1 MVADSLQPWLLR
13 PPDVQLALQQGGTQ
27 LRLQLRELQLDVG
40 KLNPVSMGS
49 SPLLLHA
56 AQVQELELKLALIG
70 TPAVLTGI
78 LRGMHVVLCP
88 RPAEDT
94 WWEKSRAS
102 TAGEAEE
109 AAAAD
114 DIPSSSTH
122 DHSQGDG
129 GNPPP
134 VENLHEGRSSS
145 TNSFLVQ
152 CLVSLVLSA
161 IRLELRDCSVTVLLH
176 PYSNCSRSYSCSL
189 ALNSLVLEEGCIEN
203 NNTAGGGSGSSSTS
217 SRTGL
222 FGATLTAVH
231 SSWKQMGTCTTK
243 QCIVQ
248 QLTVQLKTL
257 NSSDLSTVGG
267 AATSSGESKSFG
279 TAHKQQQ
286 KQQGEEGLQGFGK
299 DSSNLPLGK
308 LDSLVHNRDQILL
321 LEDVTIAFRMQD
333 LEFQGVEGDILEAV
347 IELDA
352 RDIDVLSVLVAQLQ
366 GTSIH
371 LTNKAGAMASRSL
384 NDDSIAAEDDH
395 MAKQQ
400 SEKDREQNKDS
411 LTIAA
416 ASQNQGLA
424 LNTNGTKSSTL
435 STSSSSN
442 EQAMTQVSPSS
453 ACVSAQGLFG
463 VLAWRIWM
471 QSFVH
476 VITFARQRFLQVG
489 LKSFEGVPRSMV
501 KPWTWV
507 LGLAQVPHIMKNT
520 TTAEEI
526 HSSSS
531 TGTLASTSEAATE
544 EEETTSADKIE
555 DDVLS
560 RVAVAS
566 RWVPTYALH
575 ISSGSLT
582 LASAATAA
590 VSDDDGVPY
599 DSTFSAGVNRKA
611 AVQPAVH
618 LTLDRLSLA
627 YGSNERATG
636 SSVVCGSLQL
646 HLLSILQAQPTQE
659 LEQSFKHDIIYQGRW
674 PTIAAHTVQ
683 LLQSHPCSE
692 RKYSHHSYSLLDM
705 VAAEISHATI
715 AVEKHHRWQEHQSS
729 AWSSRIWKCS
739 AHVLGGGG
747 LVQVGTAA
755 AAATATGSSTTLL
768 NKMMAPLQTGSA
780 SPFFIAEYQQIADV
794 VERGGHL
801 CGLTSCAM
809 SMGQL
814 ECFVDSGISYQLSP
828 LLVQLLN
835 VGVPSPPHPESR
847 GATAAPSS
855 FVQPET
861 SSSLNVIWTKTIKH
875 CRSLLA
881 TAIPESFLELS
892 VVVDSPKLR
901 LTAAATPPTDPGDG
915 NFKASR
921 HSSSTGSATLVVD
934 LGSLQIMVWPALR
947 ATPLSQLEPPKD
959 PSKSVDESVRW
970 WKDTLDS
977 SSSSS
982 SSSTVWLKR
991 PPLPHLP
998 QQFPWAEH
1006 EQVGSNLCIVVEDLA
1021 TMLQVEGCNQ
1031 TEVPLVGPISCRME
1045 SSFCRDVLCGPLG
1058 PIKSLSLAIDV
1069 KVAGVTIHMYLEE
1082 LAALS
1087 EILNCY
1093 RIAFTDGFL
1102 SRPKSMGGEGS
1113 ISAFTDEDH
1122 SAPSEVC
1129 ESSDSANSEIV
1140 HRTGGGES
1148 SLHASTENMLL
1159 GLFALSVNAQLEAF
1173 QVAFGGHRQL
1183 EEKDSSSSSSSREA
1197 SKIAALVLSKDS
1209 SSTSKPEVGNG
1220 RNRDNTTREIAT
1232 SGWNIQLPGPCKGPG
1247 AYLVT
1252 KVFSLDLLL
1261 GDGHDS
1267 HLFAELDGATV
1278 GVVNDGVL
1286 SPEPPKRELRSSHQL
1301 SSLDHSSN
1309 MASDS
1314 IQEFKLLMQ
1323 LPGTTN
1329 CAIDRCVVKLCGPKL
1344 VGEGISAGAADEEV
1358 ASRNQVQEDT
1368 NQLGSKKPNET
1379 RTAVVAPKSH
1389 LLSHVSSSSAVD
1401 MSQLLADESGTPLLG
1416 RSKSLSNLAVK
1427 EHDNNESNPHTKPAN
1442 VNKLSEN
1449 NNTVFWVSAT
1459 AEVGRVMVMA
1469 GRMEAIVAKVVLVAS
1484 GGSTLRMNLG
1494 ITKDSQSITFVTEGG
1509 MLFVQTLA
1517 LSTLVEYFG
1526 IYTKLFAE
1534 TATAVPNLPSKE
1546 QSRNTLEH
1554 QFKPNSDGGDQDQS
1568 TPLSRTTQRSLS
1580 LPPWAPTRRSKQMRR
1595 LSSAPRR
1602 LQGEAKQD
1610 GPPQAAAAGF
1620 EGLVS
1625 TRISGFSLVLVQAGA
1640 SAAGP
1645 GEGFLL
1651 ELDGN
1656 ANLQVGGKVPKVA
1669 IALTRFSILGLQA
1682 RAVGDTRGN
1691 NTKSA
1696 RIPQFGRIL
1705 SAKEGGDTSAAGVDE
1720 LAGQL
1725 LAENTAIFGDDKTIP
1740 EAVAGLESSITNT
1753 KGKADG
1759 SGGPWRQIMQDL
1771 NSYILERLSISCTIE
1786 RAPIIENH
1794 RTWKWRNAWH
1804 GQCSVSGLD
1813 FAITTSEVQLLLA
1826 IVAPLSGLSSSSS
1839 EAAVTDN
1846 TKRTQATEE
1855 ESSEATSS
1863 PYHIPD
1869 GAVIAI
1875 KDLSEHSYLAVE
1887 ENTPKSG
1894 QFHLVGVLHYTLAG
1908 DKALF
1913 KVKHQKNS
1921 STSKTVWFSLLSLH
1935 ARNSEGEPF
1944 RVHYRPGS
1952 GLADI
1957 ATINDKSWELWQCV
1971 PSESVVAD
1979 EGTEEL
1985 DIRRSRSVFH
1995 LVNQKSKSGLALL
2008 DGAPVLVKQPGHP
2021 FKVKILAQPYKAKEN
2036 ISSSSSSP
2044 DGSVVVGGG
2053 EELQHAQDVEGEAIV
2068 AATVPLVKC
2077 DIQNVALTLLYET
2090 AGGLHLLPLLRLHM
2104 YDMGAVLQ
2112 VGSFKTRAMSGCNI
2126 SLDYFE
2132 AQSNCWV
2139 PVINPI
2145 GTDFVYRTRTAKN
2158 SFSAGLSK
2166 KTPTSIFSQLK
2177 KVDVVISEPALDTCL
2192 FLIGALE
2199 FAGPYTLRQ
2208 SPVLAN
2214 RCLVDN
2220 HTGVELLCCFDHGN
2234 AKQDGSIG
2242 SWESGAFLIRH
2253 TKSRRDLTSA
2263 VVASSVK
2270 ISLQKGGTTSS
2281 AVEVSLA
2288 DPGVRATRTRLE
2300 LGEGQ
2305 KSSAPGP
2312 LVVVDVTR
2320 QSQGGLSLTVSSM
2333 VRIVNASG
2341 LSLELQCRRPNQ
2353 EGEGAVVL
2361 LEDGDIIDDSMGSFD
2376 ALHLQGELRKALTS
2390 FNVGNFLLSI
2400 RPASVSSSTGNAV
2413 EEDTRTDAALYY
2425 EWSDDVKGAKAVR
2438 VSGLFE
2444 NLHYNF
2450 RKLSGRQMEFS
2461 FATVFC
2467 PLQNKE
2473 KKTNESDG
2481 KVGSYFLIRSTRRQV
2496 PVFKPT
2502 SNKDRN
2508 QGRQSVTAWQEQQEV
2523 VLLPTIRFLN
2533 LLTCDICTK
2542 LFAMTPDEARGGPI
2556 GHVEDEVVIKGGEKA
2571 CVYADLANL
2580 SLIIVLNGYG
2590 LTSKPVTINEREK
2603 SSSQFSLKRKGN
2615 DLKEVEA
2622 EINFGDDIHYAM
2634 LRVYRGGDGVLEVV
2648 VYTKYALHND
2658 SHVPLLFC
2666 APKQKSSYLWRRGR
2680 SKDTAWEWTSSP
2692 ETVATL
2698 DPGSKTSWLNRSSKI
2713 AMKRV
2718 EPEAEAALLDLESL
2732 SGSAEITFKVAQG
2745 QSLDQQVQLGVKLQL
2760 PSVGDTNPTHIVHL
2774 IPRYIVINESAK
2786 AICVCQ
2792 DGFQDDIRAVMVLNP
2807 GDKTAMHAQ
2816 VQSDPLS
2823 TDPTTNSQQTTSVPE
2838 AGQNP
2843 ALPLLLSVRFRPQES
2858 GWGWSGPVC
2867 AASLGS
2873 FCVKIRGQGQGG
2885 YSKQSAET
2893 TASQKQAKEKLWF
2906 AVAEVQEANPSLIV
2920 VFQKQVADAIPY
2932 RIENGL
2938 RSGSILYQQ
2947 KGLNQP
2953 EVLES
2958 GASVSYAWDDLAL
2971 PHKLVVTIAGT
2982 QMCREINMDKLRA
2995 WKLFRTAT
3003 RKKGFMLQLPF
3014 QDDPG
3019 EVEEDKDILTDT
3031 EFLNVG
3037 FEVCA
3042 DGPTRVLRVCKD
3054 AESNKKSQWQ
3064 SNIKRRQTE
3073 MDVRVPLLCL
3083 SIVEPGKQKGES
3095 LREDAEEIEQGPPER
3110 SLSYTPIIVAH
3121 MTSLVIEGLVT
3132 VESTLCQFKVQ
3143 QLDVDITWPGAPLAR
3158 MLRVHGQDRFKKQGQ
3173 TVLQMAAVVAHRGTN
3188 PIQIHYASLLLQTVD
3203 LNVDED
3209 TLMRLAPFYRSSL
3222 AETTTPSRL
3231 IYYDRFEIH
3240 PIKIVASFIP
3250 GNPRADYTS
3259 AQETLRALL
3268 HSVIKIPA
3276 IRGTTVELNG
3286 VLLSNALLTYRQ
3298 LAVKCA
3304 QHYSWYAM
3312 RAIYIARGSSLLPP
3326 AFASLFDDSASSSLD
3341 VFFDPSNGSIDM
3353 QGLTLGMFN
3362 ILSKGLRK
3370 KGQGGTSRYLGDLEH
3385 TMRAAGSNLLFAVVT
3400 EVSDS
3405 VLKGAETSGFD
3416 GLVNGFRRGI
3426 LNVAMKPAVLR
3437 SAVLQGGSTRIIKL
3451 DRNVGMDEVYIE
3463 GYLQAMLD
3471 ALFKQDYLRV
3481 KVSDDQVLLKNL
3493 PPNTALMEEII
3504 GAVKSFLIGEGLLVG
3519 ESSMSGA
3526 RAFRRG
3532 GNERRL
3538 GPALLALS
3546 EQLLVVIVVRGL
3558 RRQAVKV
3565 LHLPRND
3572 QGKSQQEKMEET
3584 EKEKEKAAVNEEQQE
3599 GTGLRVRHAVTNF
3612 VISSALAY
3620 LDGRLCRHIP
3630 NTLVRRIVSGFLLS
3644 FVE

>member
-1 MVADSLQPWLLR
+1 MARFLRARLERMVADSLQPWLLR

-982 SSSTVWLKR
+982 SSTVWLKR

-1113 ISAFTDEDH
+1113 ISAFTDEDR

-2634 LRVYRGGDGVLEVV
+2634 LRVYRGGDGVLEQ
-2648 VYTKYALHND
+2648 
-2658 SHVPLLFC
+2658 FC
-2666 APKQKSSYLWRRGR
+2666 
-2680 SKDTAWEWTSSP
+2680 
-2692 ETVATL
+2692 
-2698 DPGSKTSWLNRSSKI
+2698 
-2713 AMKRV
+2713 
-2718 EPEAEAALLDLESL
+2718 
-2732 SGSAEITFKVAQG
+2732 
-2745 QSLDQQVQLGVKLQL
+2745 
-2760 PSVGDTNPTHIVHL
+2760 
-2774 IPRYIVINESAK
+2774 
-2786 AICVCQ
+2786 
-2792 DGFQDDIRAVMVLNP
+2792 
-2807 GDKTAMHAQ
+2807 
-2816 VQSDPLS
+2816 
-2823 TDPTTNSQQTTSVPE
+2823 
-2838 AGQNP
+2838 
-2843 ALPLLLSVRFRPQES
+2843 
-2858 GWGWSGPVC
+2858 
-2867 AASLGS
+2867 
-2873 FCVKIRGQGQGG
+2873 
-2885 YSKQSAET
+2885 
-2893 TASQKQAKEKLWF
+2893 
-2906 AVAEVQEANPSLIV
+2906 
-2920 VFQKQVADAIPY
+2920 
-2932 RIENGL
+2932 
-2938 RSGSILYQQ
+2938 
-2947 KGLNQP
+2947 
-2953 EVLES
+2953 
-2958 GASVSYAWDDLAL
+2958 
-2971 PHKLVVTIAGT
+2971 
-2982 QMCREINMDKLRA
+2982 
-2995 WKLFRTAT
+2995 
-3003 RKKGFMLQLPF
+3003 
-3014 QDDPG
+3014 
-3019 EVEEDKDILTDT
+3019 
-3031 EFLNVG
+3031 
-3037 FEVCA
+3037 
-3042 DGPTRVLRVCKD
+3042 
-3054 AESNKKSQWQ
+3054 
-3064 SNIKRRQTE
+3064 
-3073 MDVRVPLLCL
+3073 
-3083 SIVEPGKQKGES
+3083 
-3095 LREDAEEIEQGPPER
+3095 
-3110 SLSYTPIIVAH
+3110 
-3121 MTSLVIEGLVT
+3121 
-3132 VESTLCQFKVQ
+3132 
-3143 QLDVDITWPGAPLAR
+3143 
-3158 MLRVHGQDRFKKQGQ
+3158 
-3173 TVLQMAAVVAHRGTN
+3173 
-3188 PIQIHYASLLLQTVD
+3188 
-3203 LNVDED
+3203 
-3209 TLMRLAPFYRSSL
+3209 
-3222 AETTTPSRL
+3222 
-3231 IYYDRFEIH
+3231 
-3240 PIKIVASFIP
+3240 
-3250 GNPRADYTS
+3250 
-3259 AQETLRALL
+3259 
-3268 HSVIKIPA
+3268 
-3276 IRGTTVELNG
+3276 
-3286 VLLSNALLTYRQ
+3286 
-3298 LAVKCA
+3298 
-3304 QHYSWYAM
+3304 
-3312 RAIYIARGSSLLPP
+3312 
-3326 AFASLFDDSASSSLD
+3326 
-3341 VFFDPSNGSIDM
+3341 
-3353 QGLTLGMFN
+3353 
-3362 ILSKGLRK
+3362 
-3370 KGQGGTSRYLGDLEH
+3370 
-3385 TMRAAGSNLLFAVVT
+3385 
-3400 EVSDS
+3400 
-3405 VLKGAETSGFD
+3405 
-3416 GLVNGFRRGI
+3416 
-3426 LNVAMKPAVLR
+3426 
-3437 SAVLQGGSTRIIKL
+3437 
-3451 DRNVGMDEVYIE
+3451 
-3463 GYLQAMLD
+3463 
-3471 ALFKQDYLRV
+3471 
-3481 KVSDDQVLLKNL
+3481 
-3493 PPNTALMEEII
+3493 
-3504 GAVKSFLIGEGLLVG
+3504 
-3519 ESSMSGA
+3519 
-3526 RAFRRG
+3526 
-3532 GNERRL
+3532 
-3538 GPALLALS
+3538 
-3546 EQLLVVIVVRGL
+3546 
-3558 RRQAVKV
+3558 
-3565 LHLPRND
+3565 
-3572 QGKSQQEKMEET
+3572 
-3584 EKEKEKAAVNEEQQE
+3584 
-3599 GTGLRVRHAVTNF
+3599 
-3612 VISSALAY
+3612 IS
-3620 LDGRLCRHIP
+3620 
-3630 NTLVRRIVSGFLLS
+3630 
-3644 FVE
+3644 